1 LGLIAFTTEQRQKEM
16 SIRKVMG
23 AGLGQIVPLLTRN
36 FVYLVGFSCLIAFP
50 VAWIFMDKWLKIFPY
65 NTGLSPT
72 PFLLSALS
80 VLLITLLT
88 VTFHAVRAAL
98 ANPSKALK
106 TE

>member
-1 LGLIAFTTEQRQKEM
+1 
-16 SIRKVMG
+16 MG

-36 FVYLVGFSCLIAFP
+36 FVYLVGVSCLIAFP

-65 NTGLSPT
+65 NTGLSAT

-80 VLLITLLT
+80 VLLLTLLT
-88 VTFHAVRAAL
+88 VTFHAVRAAV
-98 ANPSKALK
+98 ANPVKALK

>member
-1 LGLIAFTTEQRQKEM
+1 
-16 SIRKVMG
+16 
-23 AGLGQIVPLLTRN
+23 
-36 FVYLVGFSCLIAFP
+36 
-50 VAWIFMDKWLKIFPY
+50 MDKWLKIFPY

-98 ANPSKALK
+98 TSPTRSLKA
-106 TE
+106 E